1 VLNTGNWVVKGDNCK
16 ITLFWNTNISSVAN
30 AVTDITVAGYNN
42 TTSKWEA
49 IASVAT
55 GSLTSGSVT
64 TSSDVVLSN
73 YTAFTLAGK
82 GVSCAPVFAGTG
94 TMKTWNG
101 SWSPN
106 DPTEN
111 DPATIASAG
120 NPGSFV
126 CNSLILSANATI
138 TGTQTIEVVN
148 GVTGTGKIIMS
159 SESSFVQRNPTA
171 AAPAIELTKT
181 TRSIKRFDYVYW
193 GSPVSGNV
201 FSQLNDAQVSGNAT
215 GAFDLKHRYVSGDA
229 SASGG
234 WQTLAATENGKGFIM
249 RVKEQAPFTTST
261 ASANIN
267 LKFTGTA
274 NNGTLTVPVTQ
285 VGGTS
290 ARNNNLLANPYP
302 SAIDADKFLTQ
313 NQGIIDGVIYLW
325 KANAS
330 NTGTAAYSAA
340 DYVAYTKA
348 GSSASVY
355 SGVATTGF
363 DGKIASGQ
371 GFKVKALSNSNV
383 EFNNCMRLATTG
395 SNSQF
400 FRATNAYAELNDT
413 TKDRFKL
420 NLETSDGL
428 ANQILIAY
436 LPETSLAYDYMY
448 DAELLSVSPNRLF
461 SILDNDTKKLA
472 INARSS
478 FLSSDEVKIG
488 FAKVDAIAPQMTITI
503 ADKEGVFANNQTP
516 IYLYDKE
523 LNSYHNFANG
533 GYTFS
538 ALDIENSSRFKVVYQ
553 NGALG
558 NENLVNLQVTVF
570 INNDTFSLESNKEVA
585 SIQIFDLTG
594 RLVATIDGENQK
606 NISTDFNNA
615 KAIYLAKIYFL
626 DGTITSQKL
635 INK

>member
-1 VLNTGNWVVKGDNCK
+1 
-16 ITLFWNTNISSVAN
+16 
-30 AVTDITVAGYNN
+30 
-42 TTSKWEA
+42 
-49 IASVAT
+49 
-55 GSLTSGSVT
+55 
-64 TSSDVVLSN
+64 
-73 YTAFTLAGK
+73 
-82 GVSCAPVFAGTG
+82 
-94 TMKTWNG
+94 MKTWNG
-101 SWSPN
+101 SWSPSA
-106 DPTEN
+106 PTEN

-126 CNSLILSANATI
+126 CNSLILSANATL

-148 GVTGTGKIIMS
+148 GVTGTGKITMS

-171 AAPAIELTKT
+171 TAPAIELTKT
-181 TRSIKRFDYVYW
+181 TRPIKRFDYVYW

-234 WQTLAATENGKGFIM
+234 WQTLTATENGKGFIM
-249 RVKEQAPFTTST
+249 RVKEQTPFTTST
-261 ASANIN
+261 ATASIN

-313 NQGIIDGVIYLW
+313 NQGVIDGVIYLW
-325 KANAS
+325 KANTL
-330 NTGTAAYSAA
+330 NTGSVAYSVA

-383 EFNNCMRLATTG
+383 EFNNCMRVATAG

-400 FRATNAYAELNDT
+400 FRTTNAYAGIDDS

-420 NLETSDGL
+420 NLETSEGI
-428 ANQILIAY
+428 ASQILVAY
-436 LPETSLAYDYMY
+436 LPETTLAYDYMY

-461 SILDNDTKKLA
+461 SILDNDSMQLA
-472 INARSS
+472 INARPT
-478 FLSSDEVKIG
+478 FENTDEVKIG
-488 FAKVDAIAPQMTITI
+488 FAKANAIASQMTVSV

-516 IYLYDKE
+516 IYLYDAQ
-523 LNSYHNFANG
+523 LNTYHDFANG
-533 GYTFS
+533 AYTFTS
-538 ALDIENSSRFKVVYQ
+538 LETENTSRFKVVYQ
-553 NGALG
+553 NAALG
-558 NENLVNLQVTVF
+558 NQNIDDLQVTAF
-570 INNDTFSLESNKEVA
+570 INNNIFSLATNKEVK
-585 SIQIFDLTG
+585 SIQIFDLAG
-594 RLVATIDGENQK
+594 RLVASIDGKKQK
-606 NISTDFNNA
+606 NISSDFNNS
-615 KAIYLAKIYFL
+615 KAIYLAKIYFV